1 MSSIPSWNEEI
12 VFEGV
17 VYTMDSS
24 NGVLY
29 SPDTGKEVG
38 QWEPNYDYSVP
49 DNCEGFVTWVDSH
62 TEDLHDVDVS
72 RSMAFSCFQKQ
83 NDAATTIQKFARRLI
98 VMNMGSQV
106 DQAGFEPNP
115 DPAEPELDQST
126 CSVMM
131 MWPEASHSMLCRDF
145 KGAARGYR
153 EAYEKSRGWHED
165 DSAPFTTNQRAL
177 LELILQAEVWATNEL
192 H

>member
-49 DNCEGFVTWVDSH
+49 DNCEGFVTWVDSQ
-62 TEDLHDVDVS
+62 TEDLHDVGVS

-83 NDAATTIQKFARRLI
+83 NDAATTIQKFARRMI
-98 VMNMGSQV
+98 VMNIGLHWTW
-106 DQAGFEPNP
+106 P
-115 DPAEPELDQST
+115 DLNRFQ
-126 CSVMM
+126 
-131 MWPEASHSMLCRDF
+131 
-145 KGAARGYR
+145 
-153 EAYEKSRGWHED
+153 
-165 DSAPFTTNQRAL
+165 
-177 LELILQAEVWATNEL
+177 ILQNQN
-192 H
+192 